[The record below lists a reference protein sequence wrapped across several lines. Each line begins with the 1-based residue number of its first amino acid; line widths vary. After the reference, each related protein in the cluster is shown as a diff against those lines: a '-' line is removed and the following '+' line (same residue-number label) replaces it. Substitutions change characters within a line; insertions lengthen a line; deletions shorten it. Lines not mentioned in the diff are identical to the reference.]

1 MLTTIAEEIIK
12 DVSHWIHYYE
22 DIIDISGCKSIMD
35 YPWSWQTSTYSNN
48 KGKVEKSNERVR
60 MDECWCVDINKP
72 YPLLKKSVIEVMNL
86 YAQEQKY
93 FSCIRHTDFRLNRYG
108 VDGFMSKHCDNI
120 HHSHGQKYGYPQAT
134 VLFFLID
141 DYDGGDFYVAENLY
155 RPKAGSAII
164 FPSNFMFPHEV
175 KKVTNGERWSIVSW
189 LM

>member
-60 MDECWCVDINKP
+60 MDECWCVDKNKP

-93 FSCIRHTDFRLNRYG
+93 FS
-108 VDGFMSKHCDNI
+108 
-120 HHSHGQKYGYPQAT
+120 
-134 VLFFLID
+134 
-141 DYDGGDFYVAENLY
+141 
-155 RPKAGSAII
+155 
-164 FPSNFMFPHEV
+164 
-175 KKVTNGERWSIVSW
+175 
-189 LM
+189 